1 MRVLLIED
9 DVMLAD
15 ALQDNLRQSG
25 FTVDHLAK
33 GLQVLPYLQTEQFD
47 VVILDL
53 TLPDTDGI
61 TLLKKIRSEKHTVPI
76 LILTARDTLD
86 DRVSGLDN
94 GADDY
99 LTKPFASDELKA
111 RLRALVRRHVGQVQD
126 EHIYKSVTLNVD
138 SFLATYEG
146 KPIKLTPY
154 EFKLLHQLIIHPGRV
169 FTKEQLQQAI
179 YGWQDDTESN
189 TIEVH
194 IHSLRKKLYPELI
207 RNIRGVGYLVDAPV

>member
-9 DVMLAD
+9 DLMLAD
-15 ALQDNLRQSG
+15 ALQDTLQQSG

-33 GLQVLPYLQTEQFD
+33 GLQALPYLSKEQFD
-47 VVILDL
+47 VIVLDL
-53 TLPDTDGI
+53 TLPDIDGI
-61 TLLKKIRSEKHTVPI
+61 SLLKKIRAEKNTIPV

-86 DRVSGLDN
+86 DRVSGLDS

-111 RLRALVRRHVGQVQD
+111 RLRALVRRHVGQAQA
-126 EHIYKSVTLNVD
+126 EHTYQNIVLNLD
-138 SFLATYEG
+138 SLMVAYDG
-146 KPIKLTPY
+146 KQIKLTPY

-194 IHSLRKKLYPELI
+194 IHALRKKLYPELI
-207 RNIRGVGYLVDAPV
+207 RNIRGVGYLVNAIS

>member
-9 DVMLAD
+9 DLMLAD
-15 ALQDNLRQSG
+15 ALQDTLQQSG
-25 FTVDHLAK
+25 FTVDHLDK
-33 GLQVLPYLQTEQFD
+33 GLQALPYLLKEQFD

-53 TLPDTDGI
+53 TLPDIDGI
-61 TLLKKIRSEKHTVPI
+61 SLLKKIRAEKNTIPI

-86 DRVSGLDN
+86 DRVAGLDS

-99 LTKPFASDELKA
+99 LAKPFASDELKA
-111 RLRALVRRHVGQVQD
+111 RLRALVRRHVGQAQA
-126 EHIYKSVTLNVD
+126 EHIYQNIALNLDSLMVTYD
-138 SFLATYEG
+138 G
-146 KPIKLTPY
+146 KPIKLTPH

-194 IHSLRKKLYPELI
+194 IHALRKKLYPELI
-207 RNIRGVGYLVDAPV
+207 RNIRGVGYLVDVVT